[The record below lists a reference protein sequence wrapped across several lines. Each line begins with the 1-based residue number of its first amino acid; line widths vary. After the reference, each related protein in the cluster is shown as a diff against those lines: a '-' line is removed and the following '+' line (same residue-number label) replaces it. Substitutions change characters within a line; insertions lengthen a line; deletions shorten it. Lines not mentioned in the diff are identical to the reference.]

1 MKALVSVPALLLSLV
16 LAAFTLP
23 APLSA
28 QARTS
33 TAAPPSSITRP
44 DSIQDSGL
52 YKYWTQMNNQQRA
65 GGALFGKVTVE
76 GQPLLWE
83 PVLVTVDCQ
92 GTTLHTTQTDSKGN
106 FVITGVK
113 LAGVLGVQS
122 DSVHQMETHF
132 EGCTVQGSLTGFESS
147 TLTITARHLRDE
159 PNLGTLTLQP
169 EGAALGSV
177 VSTTTNSAPANAVKH
192 FQAAGAAL
200 MEENPGKAQ
209 HELSKAVEID
219 PNFAEAWYQLGR
231 LQEASKLPEA
241 RDSFSKAV
249 AADPKYVLPYEQ
261 LAGWAVQNSKWHEVV
276 ENANH
281 ALQLNPAG
289 NMQTWYYNAL
299 GNFQLGKIDLA
310 EGSARKA
317 LAMDPLHT
325 IPMTDQMLAVILI
338 KKAKY
343 AEALDHLRNCLTY
356 LPDGEG
362 AKLVKRQIA
371 QLEQRTAKSK

>member
-1 MKALVSVPALLLSLV
+1 
-16 LAAFTLP
+16 
-23 APLSA
+23 
-28 QARTS
+28 
-33 TAAPPSSITRP
+33 
-44 DSIQDSGL
+44 
-52 YKYWTQMNNQQRA
+52 
-65 GGALFGKVTVE
+65 
-76 GQPLLWE
+76 
-83 PVLVTVDCQ
+83 
-92 GTTLHTTQTDSKGN
+92 
-106 FVITGVK
+106 
-113 LAGVLGVQS
+113 
-122 DSVHQMETHF
+122 
-132 EGCTVQGSLTGFESS
+132 
-147 TLTITARHLRDE
+147 
-159 PNLGTLTLQP
+159 
-169 EGAALGSV
+169 
-177 VSTTTNSAPANAVKH
+177 
-192 FQAAGAAL
+192 
-200 MEENPGKAQ
+200 
-209 HELSKAVEID
+209 
-219 PNFAEAWYQLGR
+219 
-231 LQEASKLPEA
+231 
-241 RDSFSKAV
+241 
-249 AADPKYVLPYEQ
+249 
-261 LAGWAVQNSKWHEVV
+261 VQNSKWHEVV